1 MKMAPMTAR
10 TAVSQFSPV
19 SSDRLARQDGRPQRM
34 QPLMRRYEVAHLS
47 PNGDIDDF
55 SRIAP
60 ALPVFED
67 AFSAFARGTLIQTA
81 KGPVAIEDLL
91 PGDMIH
97 TVDNGFQ
104 ALKWKGSMMMIP
116 NAEGLPVDRQQLTR
130 IGADS
135 FGFAK
140 PHQDIIL
147 GPAAR
152 KFHQTAFVREITGRD
167 GAFVPA
173 SDFVDGGSTVHIRP
187 VSPVQV
193 FHLGLIHQE
202 RILANGM
209 EFESY
214 HPGPNMRFDLRG
226 EMLNLFLSMF
236 PHIAEL
242 SDFGLMTHPRLRSQD
257 MDMRDSA

>member
-1 MKMAPMTAR
+1 LRPGLAQAEN
-10 TAVSQFSPV
+10 ALSLHVSRERDYTRAERSRRGV
-19 SSDRLARQDGRPQRM
+19 S
-34 QPLMRRYEVAHLS
+34 LMRKYEIAALLPDLTIAFRQHV
-47 PNGDIDDF
+47 
-55 SRIAP
+55 AP
-60 ALPVFED
+60 ATPVFEEC
-67 AFSAFARGTLIQTA
+67 ASGFARGTLIRTVN
-81 KGPVAIEDLL
+81 GDVAIEDLL

-104 ALKWKGSMMMIP
+104 TLKWKGSMMMIP
-116 NAEGLPVDRQQLTR
+116 NAEGLSVDRQQLTR

-167 GAFVPA
+167 GAFVPV

-193 FHLGLIHQE
+193 FHLGLMGQE

-242 SDFGLMTHPRLRSQD
+242 SDYGLMTHPRLRLQD